1 MDWAYSVLH
10 VKSISD
16 DGTEIAGIATTP
28 TPDRMGDI
36 LDPLGVTFTNP
47 VPLLMFHNPTKPVG
61 SVKFDV
67 PTPLGIS
74 FTASI
79 PNITEPGALKD
90 RVDEARQSIK
100 AGLLSAVSVGY
111 LVAPGGAEVLKSG
124 GLLLKKTVLHELSLV
139 TVPANAE
146 ATITLIKSLD
156 TSRPVTPIPDPPVAA
171 LALKG
176 LAMNKQTIAE
186 QITAFE
192 TTRKAKSDRMTEL
205 MSKAGEA
212 NVTLD
217 GDQTKEYDGLKKE
230 VESVDA
236 HLVRLRDLEV
246 VQRASAQP
254 VEDRSKLAPA
264 AAAVLERK
272 DLPMIRVQSVV
283 PKGLGFVRM
292 SMVLA
297 STRGDRTAAAEQA
310 QHRWPD
316 QPEIALALKAAVP
329 PGSTGDATWAGPLM
343 PPLRQLTEDFMAL
356 LRPAT
361 IIGKI
366 PDLRRVPFN
375 VSVPM
380 QTAGGSYGWV
390 GQGFAKPVTKLS
402 FGATT
407 LTFSK
412 VAGIIVITEELA
424 RFSSPDAESLV
435 QNDMVQGISRFLDAQ
450 FIDPAKA
457 ALANVSPAS
466 ITNGVTPIVSAGD
479 AIADF
484 YAMMSAITAAEIPL
498 STVTVIM
505 SEVNAFALSLSVTI
519 TGAPYFP
526 GLSATGGFIS
536 GVRVITSQA
545 AGNLIIALAAPYIL
559 YADDGGVTIDVSRE
573 ASVQMDSAP
582 DSPTL
587 ATSVL
592 VSLWQNNLVGL
603 RAEQFANWVRAKIEA
618 VQLVTGAVYHPTV
631 LGSSGPV
638 PISAN
643 QQHKKVA

>member
-1 MDWAYSVLH
+1 VDWAYSFLH
-10 VKSISD
+10 IKSISD
-16 DGTEIAGIATTP
+16 DATEIKGIATTP
-28 TPDRMGDI
+28 TPDRVGDI
-36 LDPLGVTFTNP
+36 LDPLGVSFNNP
-47 VPLLMFHNPTKPVG
+47 VPLLMFHDPTKPVG
-61 SVKFDV
+61 SVNFDV
-67 PTPLGIS
+67 PTPLGIT

-79 PNITEPGALKD
+79 PQINTPGPLKD
-90 RVDEARQSIK
+90 RLDEARQSIK
-100 AGLLSAVSVGY
+100 AGIIPAVSVGY
-111 LVAPGGAEVLKSG
+111 KVAPGGAELLKSG
-124 GLLLKKTVLHELSLV
+124 GLLLKKTLLCELSLV
-139 TVPANAE
+139 TVPANSE
-146 ATITLIKSLD
+146 ATITLVKSLD
-156 TSRPVTPIPDPPVAA
+156 TARPAATDPPVA
-171 LALKG
+171 ALKG

-192 TTRKAKSDRMTEL
+192 TTRKAKSDHMNDLMT
-205 MSKAGEA
+205 KAGEA

-217 GDQTKEYDGLKKE
+217 GDQTKEYDTAKKE
-230 VESVDA
+230 IDSIDA

-246 VQRASAQP
+246 VQRASAAP
-254 VEDRSKLAPA
+254 VEDRSKLSPA

-272 DLPMIRVQSVV
+272 EIPTIRVHSVV
-283 PKGLGFVRM
+283 PKGLGFVRR

-297 STRGDRTAAAEQA
+297 STRGDYTAAYDQA
-310 QHRWPD
+310 LHRWPD
-316 QPEIALALKAAVP
+316 QPEIALSLKAAVP
-329 PGSTGDATWAGPLM
+329 PGTTGDATWAGPLM

-390 GQGFAKPVTKLS
+390 GQGLAKPVTKLA

-479 AIADF
+479 AVADF

-505 SEVNAFALSLSVTI
+505 SEVNAFAMSLSVTI

-526 GLSATGGFIS
+526 GLSATGGTIS

-582 DSPTL
+582 DNPTL

-603 RAEQFANWVRAKIEA
+603 RAEQFANWVRARIEA
-618 VQLVTGAVYHPTV
+618 VQLVTGAIYHPTV

-638 PISAN
+638 PISAAN
-643 QQHKKVA
+643 QQHKSKVA